1 MRVPTLRRTRCS
13 ATVRWSP
20 GGPGSARWAPS
31 SSSRTTAREWAAGT
45 SAAHSRGRSVA
56 RSVALRA
63 VDELADDVQVPVVAG
78 VLLDQVLE
86 DPAERDLPPVAHPLD
101 GHLVEVEGREQLVVR
116 PRHLGVVV
124 ERDRQRLFEPVGE
137 LLLRAFVPPGH
148 LERLAEEVLVDPR
161 PLHPAQ
167 MADDP

>member
-1 MRVPTLRRTRCS
+1 MRVPTRTRTRCS

-56 RSVALRA
+56 RSVAPRA
-63 VDELADDVQVPVVAG
+63 VHELADDVQVPVVAG

-101 GHLVEVEGREQLVVR
+101 GHLVEVEGREELVVR
-116 PRHLGVVV
+116 ARHLRVVV
-124 ERDRQRLFEPVGE
+124 ERDRQRLVEPVVE
-137 LLLRAFVPPGH
+137 LPVR
-148 LERLAEEVLVDPR
+148 VLVGPR
-161 PLHPAQ
+161 PIVRLSQQPNV
-167 MADDP
+167 